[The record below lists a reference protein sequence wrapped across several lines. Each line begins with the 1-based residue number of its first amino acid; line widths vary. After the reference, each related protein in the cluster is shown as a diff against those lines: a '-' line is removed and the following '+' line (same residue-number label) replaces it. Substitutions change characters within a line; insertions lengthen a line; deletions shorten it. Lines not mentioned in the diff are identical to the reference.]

1 MRGEGVLIL
10 IINDNAVINFPMKSC
25 LSSGKT
31 KDSSKVLA
39 SVQSQPDSSN
49 IVTPIKQYHLG

>member
-10 IINDNAVINFPMKSC
+10 IINVNAVINFHMKSS
-25 LSSGKT
+25 LSSGKS

-39 SVQSQPDSSN
+39 SVQSQPGSSN
-49 IVTPIKQYHLG
+49 IVTPIIQYYLG